1 VNYSQDFLS
10 RVLKQALSR
19 GGDYCD
25 VFIEDRDDTALTFDS
40 GKIKSIT
47 TGKTAGVGIRVIY
60 GKSFVYLYSSDPSE
74 KTILELAEAT
84 AQSVKWDHTGNLGDF
99 RGSSGR
105 GLVIPKV
112 SPGSVDL
119 ARKVEYVQRANQA
132 ARDHSSKIQEVMV
145 RYMDHDQ
152 RVSIATS
159 DGNFV
164 NDRRVR
170 TRFVVQTI
178 AGRGDEKE
186 TGFYGP
192 GRSMG
197 FEFFDEFSPEAVA
210 EESARIALVRLD
222 SDYAPQGKLPVVID
236 NEFGGVIFHEA
247 CGHALE
253 ATAVGNDASVFCG
266 KFGKQ
271 IASPVVSAVDDGTI
285 PSSWGSADFDD
296 EGNPTQKNQ
305 LIKDGVLTSYMIDKL
320 GSIKMGMDSTA
331 SSRRE
336 SYKFAP
342 TSRMTNTFIEPGE
355 DSFEDMISS
364 IEHGLY
370 CKKLGGGSVNPPT
383 TDFNFAVQEGYLIK
397 NGKIDKPVKGAS
409 LIGKGNEILMNIEM
423 IADNLDINGTGMCGS
438 LSGSIPANVGQPAI
452 KVGGLVVGG
461 R

>member
-1 VNYSQDFLS
+1 MFSQDFLQQVIS
-10 RVLKQALSR
+10 SALGR

-25 VFIEDRDDTALTFDS
+25 VFIEDRDDTALTFDN

-47 TGKTAGVGIRVIY
+47 TGITAGAGIRVIY

-74 KTILELAEAT
+74 STLLELAEEASRAVT
-84 AQSVKWDHTGNLGDF
+84 WDKTGNLGDF
-99 RGSSGR
+99 APGAGR
-105 GLVIPKV
+105 GLVVPKIA
-112 SPGSVDL
+112 PGSVEL
-119 ARKVEYVQRANQA
+119 GRKVEQVQRADQA
-132 ARDHSSKIQEVMV
+132 ARDHSDLIREVMV

-152 RVSIATS
+152 RVTIATS

-178 AGRGDEKE
+178 AARGDVKE

-197 FEFFDEFSPEAVA
+197 WEFFDEFAPERVA

-222 SDYAPQGKLPVVID
+222 ADYAPQGKMPVVID

-266 KFGKQ
+266 KFGKS
-271 IASPVVSAVDDGTI
+271 IASPVVNAVDDGTI
-285 PSSWGSADFDD
+285 PASWGSADFDD

-320 GSIKMGMDSTA
+320 GSIKMGMPSTA

-342 TSRMTNTFIEPGE
+342 TSRMTNTFIEAGS
-355 DSFEDMISS
+355 DSFDDMIASVD
-364 IEHGLY
+364 HGLY

-397 NGKIDKPVKGAS
+397 NGKIDRPVKGAS

-423 IADNLDINGTGMCGS
+423 VGDNLDINGTGMCGS
-438 LSGSIPANVGQPAI
+438 LSGSIPANVGQPPI